1 VATSLAAISLL
12 ADFADDA
19 RRPADGDGSGAAQF
33 DLGAVE
39 LAAPPA
45 GSQPA
50 GSQPVFVPA
59 VVGLSEAAA
68 VAALSAATLTTVVS
82 QTYSATVP
90 AGQVLSQTPGA
101 GTEVAGGGTV
111 QLVLSAGTT
120 DIDPPSLAITV
131 PSVPVLNEPVSLI
144 TVTYADTGSG
154 VDLMTLRILLD
165 GGDITAACFVW
176 ATMARCG
183 EIGLQDGQHSIVVS
197 IRDMAG
203 NIATTSTQ
211 VMQDAVPPR
220 LSIDTPVDG
229 MVTTDRTV
237 QVTGTIRDNLDMG
250 GDSGLVRVSVNGLV
264 AQVSNGRF
272 VAEAVPLGRGP
283 NTIRAMAV
291 DQAGNTAAA
300 TTTVTFHDLS
310 APILLSLLAPMDGV
324 VLASPDVT
332 IHGTIDHVTGQETG
346 VIVNGIV
353 ALVYEGRF
361 AANHVPLEEGENVI
375 TVVAT
380 DSAGNTETTSITLYR
395 DTSEGYIRLT
405 ADTYTGLAPF
415 ETALRLDG
423 SIDMTASSITVTD
436 AGNAQVL
443 ATTSETAYIV
453 RLSAPGLYV
462 LTAEATDYAANIYT
476 YTVAILVA
484 DRTALDTVLRARWD
498 GMKQALANRD
508 IAQAV
513 QYFTD
518 ETKGLYQEIF
528 AVLSDQL
535 PQLMQEM
542 HSIELI
548 GVEDNAATY
557 RVRRTQLYGGQ
568 MLTVT
573 YYAYFRPDR
582 YGLWKILRY

>member
-1 VATSLAAISLL
+1 
-12 ADFADDA
+12 
-19 RRPADGDGSGAAQF
+19 
-33 DLGAVE
+33 
-39 LAAPPA
+39 
-45 GSQPA
+45 
-50 GSQPVFVPA
+50 
-59 VVGLSEAAA
+59 
-68 VAALSAATLTTVVS
+68 
-82 QTYSATVP
+82 
-90 AGQVLSQTPGA
+90 
-101 GTEVAGGGTV
+101 
-111 QLVLSAGTT
+111 
-120 DIDPPSLAITV
+120 
-131 PSVPVLNEPVSLI
+131 
-144 TVTYADTGSG
+144 
-154 VDLMTLRILLD
+154 
-165 GGDITAACFVW
+165 
-176 ATMARCG
+176 
-183 EIGLQDGQHSIVVS
+183 
-197 IRDMAG
+197 
-203 NIATTSTQ
+203 
-211 VMQDAVPPR
+211 
-220 LSIDTPVDG
+220 
-229 MVTTDRTV
+229 
-237 QVTGTIRDNLDMG
+237 
-250 GDSGLVRVSVNGLV
+250 
-264 AQVSNGRF
+264 
-272 VAEAVPLGRGP
+272 
-283 NTIRAMAV
+283 
-291 DQAGNTAAA
+291 
-300 TTTVTFHDLS
+300 
-310 APILLSLLAPMDGV
+310 MDGV